1 MMGVRRPPSDDED
14 EDAWSGEDASSPR
27 KHAPP
32 TPKPALPKQPDNTA
46 RLAAE
51 RAAVAAAERA
61 AGDKAAAERAVAER
75 AAVERAAGER
85 AAAETAAAERVGAAA
100 PSTGAVDPQLKRNIE
115 DQLERLLTQL
125 DDIEGLQDELSAEE
139 YASMKQVLCHT
150 RHPRHSPPPKPAPT
164 HPPTRLS
171 AYPLTRLSAY
181 PPTSLPAYP
190 PTRLPAYPSQDTLTQ
205 LTEFQ
210 ESLKQMTAGN
220 MSLQSAFEATRQ
232 AVRAAISQA
241 FKTPEV
247 IRLFAK
253 KEPVELRKR
262 LANIDRDVKLGK
274 IEFATVSAQV
284 PAQRVSRVA
293 CET

>member
-1 MMGVRRPPSDDED
+1 MAPPAPRVGLVAAMMGVRRPPSDEDDED

-27 KHAPP
+27 KRAPP
-32 TPKPALPKQPDNTA
+32 TTKPALPKPPDSTA

-51 RAAVAAAERA
+51 RAAAAAAERA
-61 AGDKAAAERAVAER
+61 AGDTAAAERAVAER
-75 AAVERAAGER
+75 EAVERAAGER
-85 AAAETAAAERVGAAA
+85 AAADMAAAERVGTAA

-139 YASMKQVLCHT
+139 YASMKQALCHT
-150 RHPRHSPPPKPAPT
+150 TLPPNHSPRPIA
-164 HPPTRLS
+164 HP
-171 AYPLTRLSAY
+171 
-181 PPTSLPAYP
+181 PAYP
-190 PTRLPAYPSQDTLTQ
+190 IHLPAYPSQDTLTQ

-253 KEPVELRKR
+253 REPVQLRKR
-262 LANIDRDVKLGK
+262 LANIDRDAKLGK
-274 IEFATVSAQV
+274 IEIATVSAQV
-284 PAQRVSRVA
+284 PAQRVSRVHVA